1 MACHDVLAKR
11 CLQFFPGK
19 NRGKIVFNAKI
30 GIFAPKKVAK
40 MKTRFREKIRVTKK
54 MPLVKKFHETLYIA
68 PKSPGETM

>member
-1 MACHDVLAKR
+1 
-11 CLQFFPGK
+11 
-19 NRGKIVFNAKI
+19 
-30 GIFAPKKVAK
+30 